1 MLGLLVLAAVSLT
14 GCAKTTTVAAKKKEP
29 YKSEKIT
36 GSDLSRITLE
46 ERAAK
51 RIGVKTE
58 PVKELVRFGGETNRR
73 TIPIGA
79 LIYDAKGGAWA
90 YTNPE
95 GLVFVRQA
103 ITVDYAEGDIVVL
116 RDGPSAGTAVVTE
129 GAAQLTGIEFGVGK

>member
-1 MLGLLVLAAVSLT
+1 MLGLLVVASVSLT

-51 RIGVKTE
+51 RIGLKTE
-58 PVKELVRFGGETNRR
+58 PVKELVRFGGDTNRR
-73 TIPIGA
+73 KVPIGA
-79 LIYDAKGGAWA
+79 LIYDAKGGAWV
-90 YTNPE
+90 YTNPA

-103 ITVDYAEGDIVVL
+103 ITIDYAEGDIVVVK
-116 RDGPSAGTAVVTE
+116 DGPAAGTAVVTE